1 MAQLGLSDKVEIRV
15 QDYRDVTDTFDK
27 IVSIEMFEAV
37 GEAYWPAFFDALR
50 ARLTPAGKA
59 AMQVITVDDVAF
71 SHYRK
76 TPDFI
81 QRYIFPGGMLPS
93 LKRFRQTLSGQGLR
107 LCEENFFGRSYAE
120 TLRRWDQAFQDNW
133 PEIKALGFDQ
143 RFYKMWRYY
152 LTYCE
157 AGFDLGQIDVGH
169 FLIEHD

>member
-1 MAQLGLSDKVEIRV
+1 E
-15 QDYRDVTDTFDK
+15 Y
-27 IVSIEMFEAV
+27 
-37 GEAYWPAFFDALR
+37 
-50 ARLTPAGKA
+50 
-59 AMQVITVDDVAF
+59 
-71 SHYRK
+71 
-76 TPDFI
+76 
-81 QRYIFPGGMLPS
+81 
-93 LKRFRQTLSGQGLR
+93 
-107 LCEENFFGRSYAE
+107 FFGRSYAE